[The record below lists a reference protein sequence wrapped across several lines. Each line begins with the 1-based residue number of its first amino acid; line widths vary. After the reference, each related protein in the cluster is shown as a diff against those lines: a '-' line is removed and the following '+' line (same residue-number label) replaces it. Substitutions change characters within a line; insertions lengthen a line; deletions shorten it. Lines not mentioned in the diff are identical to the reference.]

1 MKSQVL
7 LINLVIALI
16 FFQGCK
22 SVKSILNEQK
32 VSSQDEQ
39 NLAINAN
46 SKTLSLI
53 NSCDVTINIGKNDFN
68 NLLIPVL
75 SKKINELEIAHVK
88 SYQVSKLVTTTD
100 KEQINFTSDFSLTA
114 DTLNASIRGN
124 LIGTVAFGVR
134 NDSLIFFPA
143 FKYIHVS
150 DLTYKK
156 VNRIERKA
164 VALLLNLILKGFIK
178 QVNGYMISKLPA
190 MPLKVFDKEVTA
202 QEFLKDPSVN
212 VTLSTPLKIITPY
225 YVPSCMIDENGIHI
239 LAIFSKA
246 PYLTAST
253 ADSGPQIE
261 FKDFQKSFIDK
272 MNTCFANAPK
282 DDTTYTL
289 LAKSAFASFFNTA
302 VSNENISISYSNPK
316 VFSGQFD
323 KNIKI
328 NLDEIDCSKV
338 SVPCPQ
344 VHIVPDCK
352 MPDFGNCDGGCGRFD
367 FFCKGKEAACKVKVL
382 AEKTAWLTNVYPGCK
397 ILQANETAFNLN
409 LKANCLA
416 TQAAAVAGCAI
427 TKKALE
433 VVLTDQI
440 SIGDIHATVAASANA
455 AATITGM
462 NLNSDLSGF
471 NFSTQVSVNSGLN
484 TTFGFTPEGP
494 AGHLVCVLKFDHP
507 YNCGASTAIPS
518 TPFTVTSTFEQAAK
532 DRLTIKFAV
541 DSQSVH
547 INIDPTPLTLMNRDI
562 TTLLNCPL
570 LQFGVGLTDI
580 VKGFKD
586 LFFKGDFLTNTEKA
600 IVEGQYDYKLK
611 SYDFTLP
618 INAIQLKLNENT
630 ITLNPL
636 NQATYFGF
644 YKN

>member
-1 MKSQVL
+1 MKLQVL
-7 LINLVIALI
+7 FINLVIALI

-39 NLAINAN
+39 NLAINTN

-75 SKKINELEIAHVK
+75 STKINELEIAHIK
-88 SYQVSKLVTTTD
+88 SYEVSKLITTTD
-100 KEQINFTSDFSLTA
+100 QEQINFSTDFSLTA
-114 DTLNASIRGN
+114 DTLNTSIKGN

-150 DLTYKK
+150 DITYKK

-190 MPLKVFDKEVTA
+190 MPLKVFDKEITA

-212 VTLSTPLKIITPY
+212 VTFSAPLKIITPY

-239 LAIFSKA
+239 LAIFSKT

-253 ADSGPQIE
+253 ADSAPQIE

-272 MNTCFANAPK
+272 MNACFVNAPK

-289 LAKSAFASFFNTA
+289 LAKSAFASFFNTS

-328 NLDEIDCSKV
+328 NLDDIDCSKV

-352 MPDFGNCDGGCGRFD
+352 MPDFGNCDGHCGRFD
-367 FFCKGKEAACKVKVL
+367 VICKAKEAACKVKVL
-382 AEKTAWLTNVYPGCK
+382 AEKTAWLTKVYPGCK
-397 ILQANETAFNLN
+397 ILQANETAFNLT

-416 TQAAAVAGCAI
+416 AQAAAVTGCAI
-427 TKKALE
+427 TKKSLE

-440 SIGDIHATVAASANA
+440 LIGDIHATVAASANA
-455 AATITGM
+455 VATIAGM

-471 NFSTQVSVNSGLN
+471 NFSTQVSVNSSLN

-507 YNCGASTAIPS
+507 YNCGASTTIPT
-518 TPFTVTSTFEQAAK
+518 TPFKITSTFEQAAK
-532 DRLTIKFAV
+532 DRLTIKFAA
-541 DSQSVH
+541 DSQYVH

-570 LQFGVGLTDI
+570 LQIGVGLTDI
-580 VKGFKD
+580 VKAFKD

-611 SYDFTLP
+611 AYNFTLP
-618 INAIQLKLNENT
+618 INGIQLKLNENK

-636 NQATYFGF
+636 NQATYIGF